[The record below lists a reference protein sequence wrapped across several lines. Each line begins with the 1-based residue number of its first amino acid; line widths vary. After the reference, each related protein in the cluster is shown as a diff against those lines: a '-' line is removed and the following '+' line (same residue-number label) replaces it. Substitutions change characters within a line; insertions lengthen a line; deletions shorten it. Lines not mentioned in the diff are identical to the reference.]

1 MMARSRYNLALWNAS
16 SALGSTR
23 DWHESA
29 NLAAALPQR
38 AAALASALRAW
49 KRSLP
54 SYNANSSVYAENL
67 GCQGWVF
74 PPGGGGG
81 GGGAHEVGP
90 AAAKVP
96 PPPQDSEPDW

>member
-1 MMARSRYNLALWNAS
+1 MAPSRYNLALWNAS
-16 SALGSTR
+16 SALTSTR

-81 GGGAHEVGP
+81 GAHEVGL
-90 AAAKVP
+90 AAAKVPPP